1 MKWQSREVGE
11 MVYATHPGY
20 MGGVFGNRPGWTIT
34 TLEPERALVLKNWGA
49 FVLVPMPDG
58 GTRFLIRSTISN
70 ERIPAWAAAL
80 NLTAF
85 ELRHFILQ
93 RRMMLGSK
101 SGRSAPLRVR

>member
-49 FVLVPMPDG
+49 FGP
-58 GTRFLIRSTISN
+58 GTH
-70 ERIPAWAAAL
+70 A
-80 NLTAF
+80 
-85 ELRHFILQ
+85 
-93 RRMMLGSK
+93 RR
-101 SGRSAPLRVR
+101 RNPFPHPVDDQQ